1 MMLLQAGQLGL
12 YRRDS
17 IWTDEIPPEMV
28 AGATMWIDV
37 TDSTTLFARENMS
50 GGNVTSDGAAIGS
63 IRSKVFEERYFNY
76 AYSNDV
82 PKLKLAAA
90 NGRSAGLFP
99 ASVRS
104 QMNGGSGGAQMPISS
119 LITSTTKLIIC
130 GVKVTGAGADSGSP
144 WTNDA
149 ILSDS
154 RDYVGLHLSKSGAVV
169 SARAYNYAGAAQ
181 EVVRTFGA
189 DTWAVVTMSHQ
200 SGQLRCRVNGGTWAS
215 TASGA
220 TGDVTG
226 TATIANTG
234 ATTLGMELAHLVTV
248 NAAQT
253 DAAISA
259 VERWIANDL
268 GIAPWW

>member
-12 YRRDS
+12 YRKDS
-17 IWTDEIPPEMV
+17 IWTDELPPDMV
-28 AGATMWIDV
+28 AGATLWIDF
-37 TDSTTLFARENMS
+37 TDSTTLFAATGLS

-63 IRSKVFEERYFNY
+63 VRSKVVETRYFDNVY
-76 AYSNDV
+76 TGN

-99 ASVRS
+99 VSAYS
-104 QMNGGSGGAQMPISS
+104 QMGGVSGGAQMPISS

-130 GVKVTGAGADSGSP
+130 GVKVTGAGAASGAP

-149 ILSDS
+149 ILNGTGG
-154 RDYVGLHLSKSGAVV
+154 YTGLHLSQSGAVV
-169 SARAYNYAGAAQ
+169 SARAHNYVSSSYEAVQ
-181 EVVRTFGA
+181 TFDA
-189 DTWAVVTMSHQ
+189 DTWVVITMSHQ

-234 ATTLGMELAHLVTV
+234 AMTLGMELAHLMTV
-248 NAAQT
+248 NTAQT

-268 GIAPWW
+268 GITPWW

>member
-12 YRRDS
+12 YRKDS
-17 IWTDEIPPEMV
+17 IWTEEIPPDMMP
-28 AGATMWIDV
+28 GATMWIDF
-37 TDSTTLFARENMS
+37 TDSTTLFAANGVS
-50 GGNVTSDGAAIGS
+50 GGNVTSDGATIGS
-63 IRSKVFEERYFNY
+63 VRSKVIETEYFDN
-76 AYSNDV
+76 AYTGN

-99 ASVRS
+99 ASNHSRMNATDGCS
-104 QMNGGSGGAQMPISS
+104 QIPISS
-119 LITSTTKLIIC
+119 LVTSTTKLVIC

-149 ILSDS
+149 ILSDAS
-154 RDYVGLHLSKSGAVV
+154 GYFGLHLSKSGAVV
-169 SARAYNYAGAAQ
+169 SARAYNYTDAAQ
-181 EVVRTFGA
+181 EVVQTFDA

-220 TGDVTG
+220 TSYVDGIAAI
-226 TATIANTG
+226 ATSPS
-234 ATTLGMELAHLVTV
+234 TTLGMELAHLVTI
-248 NAAQT
+248 NTAQT

-268 GIAPWW
+268 GITPWW

>member
-12 YRRDS
+12 SRRDS

-28 AGATMWIDV
+28 AGATMWLDF
-37 TDSTTLFARENMS
+37 TDSTTLFAENNIS
-50 GGNVTSDGAAIGS
+50 GGNVTSDGATIGS
-63 IRSKVFEERYFNY
+63 VRSKVFETRHFNNVY
-76 AYSNDV
+76 TDV

-99 ASVRS
+99 ASVHSR
-104 QMNGGSGGAQMPISS
+104 MDGVSGGAQMPISS

-130 GVKVTGAGADSGSP
+130 GVKVTDASADSGAP
-144 WTNDA
+144 WVNDA
-149 ILSDS
+149 IL
-154 RDYVGLHLSKSGAVV
+154 YGVGGYTGLHLSKSGAVV
-169 SARAYNYAGAAQ
+169 SARAYNYVSTPYEAVQ
-181 EVVRTFGA
+181 TFDA
-189 DTWAVVTMSHQ
+189 DTWVVITMSHQ

-220 TGDVTG
+220 TGDVTDI
-226 TATIANTG
+226 AAIANTPYQ
-234 ATTLGMELAHLVTV
+234 TLGMELAHLVTV
-248 NAAQT
+248 NTAQT

-268 GIAPWW
+268 GITPWW

>member
-12 YRRDS
+12 SRRDS
-17 IWTDEIPPEMV
+17 IWTDEIPPDMMP
-28 AGATMWIDV
+28 GATMWIDF
-37 TDSTTLFARENMS
+37 TDSTTLFAANDVS
-50 GGNVTSDGAAIGS
+50 GGNVTSDGATIGS
-63 IRSKVFEERYFNY
+63 VRSKVIETRYFNS
-76 AYSNDV
+76 AYTDN

-99 ASVRS
+99 ASNHSRMDAADGND
-104 QMNGGSGGAQMPISS
+104 QTPISS
-119 LITSTTKLIIC
+119 LVTSTTKLVIC
-130 GVKVTGAGADSGSP
+130 GVKVTDAGADSGSP

-149 ILSDS
+149 ILSDAS
-154 RDYVGLHLSKSGAVV
+154 GNVGLHLSKSGAVV
-169 SARAYNYAGAAQ
+169 SARAHNFAGASQ

-189 DTWAVVTMSHQ
+189 DTWVVITMSHQ

-220 TGDVTG
+220 TSDVGDIAAI
-226 TATIANTG
+226 ATSPS
-234 ATTLGMELAHLVTV
+234 TTLGMELAHLMTV
-248 NAAQT
+248 NTPQT

-268 GIAPWW
+268 GITPWW

>member
-12 YRRDS
+12 SRRDS

-28 AGATMWIDV
+28 AGATMWLDF
-37 TDSTTLFARENMS
+37 TDSTTLFARDNMS

-63 IRSKVFEERYFNY
+63 IRSKVFEERRFNY

-99 ASVRS
+99 VSAYS
-104 QMNGGSGGAQMPISS
+104 QMGGASGGAQMPISS

-144 WTNDA
+144 WANDA
-149 ILSDS
+149 ILNDTGG
-154 RDYVGLHLSKSGAVV
+154 YTGLHLSQSGAVV
-169 SARAYNYAGAAQ
+169 SARAYNYVSSSYEAVQ
-181 EVVRTFGA
+181 TFDA
-189 DTWAVVTMSHQ
+189 DTWVVITMSHQ

-226 TATIANTG
+226 SATIANT
-234 ATTLGMELAHLVTV
+234 AAMTLGMELAHLMTV
-248 NAAQT
+248 NTDQT

-268 GIAPWW
+268 GITPWW

>member
-12 YRRDS
+12 SRRDS

-28 AGATMWIDV
+28 AGATMWVDF
-37 TDSTTLFARENMS
+37 TDSTTLFAANGVS
-50 GGNVTSDGAAIGS
+50 GGNVTSDGATIGS
-63 IRSKVFEERYFNY
+63 VRSKVVETEYFDSVY
-76 AYSNDV
+76 ADK

-99 ASVRS
+99 ASS
-104 QMNGGSGGAQMPISS
+104 YPQMYATAGGGWMPISS
-119 LITSTTKLIIC
+119 LVTSTTKLVIC

-144 WTNDA
+144 WANDA
-149 ILSDS
+149 ILNDN
-154 RDYVGLHLSKSGAVV
+154 RGYVGLHLSKSGAVV

-181 EVVRTFGA
+181 EVVRTFDA

-215 TASGA
+215 TASG
-220 TGDVTG
+220 TTSDVTG
-226 TATIANTG
+226 IATIASTSS
-234 ATTLGMELAHLVTV
+234 AALGMELAHLATV
-248 NAAQT
+248 NTPQT